1 MRAPSTDAA
10 LSVPA
15 MPAGPG
21 ADRPTAASISLSALT
36 HNFEEVTRRANGRKV
51 LAVVKANA
59 YGHGLVPVA
68 RHLLGRGAHMLGVA
82 LVEEGRELRE
92 AGIEAPILV
101 MGPVFPEQA
110 DAVAALR
117 LTPALSNNTVARAL
131 DDAARKRSRRIAVH
145 VKIDTGMS
153 RTGVSPE
160 AAPDLIRGMNSL
172 DGIVVEGLMTHF
184 ADADLRDKAFA
195 AQQMERFEN
204 LIRTLTDQG
213 ISIPLRHAANSA
225 SILDYPRAL
234 FTMVRPGLMLYG
246 YDPVE
251 GNASGAALQPV
262 LSLVTR
268 IFLLKKLPGRESLIA
283 TIPIGYADGFSRGLS
298 NCGEALV
305 RGARVPVTGR
315 VCMDMTM
322 LDVTD
327 VPGVREGDEVV
338 PRDGLAPEP
347 EPGEGGEPIG
357 RVLRGDV
364 HGEIGVALQPFH
376 HGAGIRG
383 LHDAGDHVPA
393 PIEGSIEEG
402 GHEPSQLS
410 SRLTRTTSSTVVMPA
425 RALVQPSS
433 VSVVMPASTAGR
445 RIAPAG
451 ALRRMRLRTS
461 SVTLSSS

>member
-21 ADRPTAASISLSALT
+21 AARPTSARISLSALS

-68 RHLLGRGAHMLGVA
+68 RHLLERGAHMLGVA

-117 LTPALSNNTVARAL
+117 LTPALSNSTVARAL

-160 AAPDLIRGMNSL
+160 AAPDLIREMSSL
-172 DGIVVEGLMTHF
+172 EGIIVEGLMTHF

-195 AQQMERFEN
+195 AQQMEQFEN
-204 LIRTLTDQG
+204 LIRILTDQG

-251 GNASGAALQPV
+251 GNASGAVLQPV

-268 IFLLKKLPGRESLIA
+268 IFLLKKLPAGTPISYGRTFVTRRESLIA
-283 TIPIGYADGFSRGLS
+283 TIPIGYADGFSRSLS

-305 RGARVPVTGR
+305 REARVPVTGR

-338 PRDGLAPEP
+338 LIGSSGSERITAADLAVKTGTIPYE
-347 EPGEGGEPIG
+347 
-357 RVLRGDV
+357 VLC
-364 HGEIGVALQPFH
+364 
-376 HGAGIRG
+376 GI
-383 LHDAGDHVPA
+383 
-393 PIEGSIEEG
+393 
-402 GHEPSQLS
+402 S
-410 SRLTRTTSSTVVMPA
+410 SRVP
-425 RALVQPSS
+425 
-433 VSVVMPASTAGR
+433 
-445 RIAPAG
+445 RIF
-451 ALRRMRLRTS
+451 R
-461 SVTLSSS
+461 